1 LDFTVGKQVA
11 ETASFSASFVATRK
25 SSVLDLVLVS
35 SNNIKVWVAGSVFW
49 IEQSQIYLVVVQK
62 GRH

>member
-1 LDFTVGKQVA
+1 VA